1 MLKIQLT
8 EIQGATTFLSH
19 KRNSL
24 FLKQRTSFLE
34 NILKKKPDKPE
45 NDWADGSVEKW

>member
-8 EIQGATTFLSH
+8 ETFLSH